1 MMDGATEALL
11 QRVLRR
17 EGLALLQYVRE
28 AFPWTRAGEDKAL
41 AELRDVIEEDRQ
53 ALADLGRFLTR
64 RRVPLPYIGS
74 YPAEF
79 TTVNFT
85 SLDYL
90 LPRLVEEQRRE
101 VGTLEAEVPAATD
114 PEARA
119 QLVRLLDLKR
129 RHLGVLERLAAENR
143 QPAVRT

>member
-1 MMDGATEALL
+1 MMDGASQELL

-17 EGLALLQYVRE
+17 ESLALLQYARE
-28 AFPWTRAGEDKAL
+28 AFPWTRIGEDKAL
-41 AELRDVIEEDRQ
+41 AELRDVIDEDRQ

-74 YPAEF
+74 YPADF
-79 TTVNFT
+79 TTVNFI

-90 LPRLVEEQRRE
+90 LPRLLAEQRRE

-114 PEARA
+114 PEARE

>member
-1 MMDGATEALL
+1 MTDGATEELL

-17 EGLALLQYVRE
+17 ESLALLQYVRD

-41 AELRDVIEEDRQ
+41 VDLREVIEEDRR
-53 ALADLGRFLTR
+53 ALMDLGRFLTR
-64 RRVPLPYIGS
+64 CRVPLPYVGS
-74 YPAEF
+74 YPADF
-79 TTVNFT
+79 TTVNFI

-90 LPRLVEEQRRE
+90 LPRLLAEQRRE

-114 PEARA
+114 SEARE
-119 QLVRLLDLKR
+119 QLVRLLDVKR
-129 RHLGVLERLAAENR
+129 RHLGVLERLAADNR